1 MQNDKSLTEQEMQR
15 KGRKVFLLMLIFFI
29 VPIIV
34 VMMMYKLNWKPSG
47 ESLGELYNPPR
58 LLTTSAELK
67 RDDGAML
74 PVQFWKEKWS
84 VVYVAANCEQ
94 VCLDKLHDMRR
105 LHVSLYKD
113 IDRAQRVLITTTQ
126 DVTNIKHDFPDLII
140 INQPEANVS
149 DFSTQFQVGV
159 ESVSA
164 SNRLYLVDPLGH
176 LMMSYKAAVSLA
188 DIRKDLARLLR
199 YSWAG

>member
-1 MQNDKSLTEQEMQR
+1 MQNNTPLTEQQMQSR
-15 KGRKVFLLMLIFFI
+15 GRKVFLLMLIFFV

-34 VMMMYKLNWKPSG
+34 VIMMYKLNWKPQG
-47 ESLGELYNPPR
+47 ESIGELFNPPR
-58 LLTTSAELK
+58 LLTSTVALK
-67 RDDGAML
+67 RDDGTTLQA
-74 PVQFWKEKWS
+74 QFWKEKWS
-84 VVYVAANCEQ
+84 VVYVAANCEKD
-94 VCLDKLHDMRR
+94 CLDKLHDMRR

-126 DVTNIKHDFPDLII
+126 DVNSIKHDFPDLII
-140 INQPEANVS
+140 INQPTENIS
-149 DFSTQFQVGV
+149 RFTEQFQVNA
-159 ESVSA
+159 ENVST

-176 LMMSYKAAVSLA
+176 VMMSYQTRVPLA